1 MTGTPKSQR
10 RTLLKAAG
18 ALTGLGV
25 LGRLTTA
32 QDTTDSGTYTTD
44 RVETS
49 NASSTTDQ
57 ANQSGGNGGQK
68 NQRNIILGARVGH
81 WLGLAPKAIEG
92 GRNPTL
98 GFLPTERYKVTWINL
113 DGEEHEFQIIGQKNG
128 ENGQVLYRTGSS
140 STQGETRSFTF
151 KPTDRIRRYRCRY
164 HPESMNGNIDRSG
177 QFGGGGTFTGTS
189 GGTGT
194 TQGTYNTGT
203 SGGTYNTRTTGGTYN
218 GGTTNRG
225 TTEGT
230 YGTYDTN
237 TRGTYDTRTTDT
249 TNR

>member
-32 QDTTDSGTYTTD
+32 QDTTDSGTYTTN

-49 NASSTTDQ
+49 NASSTTNQ
-57 ANQSGGNGGQK
+57 TNQSGGNGGQE

-98 GFLPTERYKVTWINL
+98 GFLPTRAVQSHLDKPRRRGTRVPDNRPEKRRERTGTLPNWVVVDAGGNPVVYLQADRPNSTVPL
-113 DGEEHEFQIIGQKNG
+113 SVSPREHERKHR
-128 ENGQVLYRTGSS
+128 QVGAVRWWRNVHRNLGW
-140 STQGETRSFTF
+140 
-151 KPTDRIRRYRCRY
+151 
-164 HPESMNGNIDRSG
+164 NGNDARDE
-177 QFGGGGTFTGTS
+177 QYRNFGWNVQHPDDAGDLQHRNLGWNYNDAERRNVQDD
-189 GGTGT
+189 T
-194 TQGTYNTGT
+194 T
-203 SGGTYNTRTTGGTYN
+203 
-218 GGTTNRG
+218 
-225 TTEGT
+225 
-230 YGTYDTN
+230 
-237 TRGTYDTRTTDT
+237 GTYDTRTTDT

>member
-32 QDTTDSGTYTTD
+32 QNTTDSGTYSTST
-44 RVETS
+44 VETS
-49 NASSTTDQ
+49 NATSTTDQ
-57 ANQSGGNGGQK
+57 SGGNRGG
-68 NQRNIILGARVGH
+68 RNRRTIILGARVGH
-81 WLGLAPKAIEG
+81 WLGLAPRAIEG
-92 GRNPTL
+92 ARNPTL
-98 GFLPTERYKVTWINL
+98 GFIPTERYKVIWVNL
-113 DGEEHEFQIIGQKNG
+113 DGKEHEFQIIGQKNG

-140 STQGETRSFTF
+140 SNEGETRSLTF

-164 HPESMNGNIDRSG
+164 HPESMNGNINRSG

-194 TQGTYNTGT
+194 TEGTFNTGT
-203 SGGTYNTRTTGGTYN
+203 TGGTFNTGTTGGTFNTRTTGGTFN
-218 GGTTNRG
+218 TR

-230 YGTYDTN
+230 FN
-237 TRGTYDTRTTDT
+237 TRTTGGTFNTRT
-249 TNR
+249 TETSRR